1 MNKNAIKKFAID
13 ARNKLIASVT
23 DKAGMLGITPDNC
36 SEAITKGADF
46 EVYKT
51 AAGTEVTLNKKQ
63 CEQRRKLVDQI
74 HARGFEAVVEEV
86 AYTWFN
92 RICAIRFMEV
102 NDYMYPVRVRVLSSE
117 KEGKNEPDV
126 VTMAPEIDWDF
137 TDKEREE
144 IIDAKMN
151 NRLDDLFR
159 MLFIKQCNLLH
170 EVLPGLFEET
180 EDYTEML
187 LNISFTNEA
196 DVIRMLVDGID
207 EKDFNIT
214 TVDEDGKAAGQVE
227 IIGWLYQ
234 YYNTEPKNKAFAK
247 KAKITKEEIPAVT
260 QLFTPDWIVRYMV
273 ENSLGRMWL
282 EGHPDEELKSKWKYY
297 LDEAE
302 QEESV
307 QHELNK
313 IKAEYATLKPE
324 DIKLIDPCMG
334 SGHILVYAFD
344 VFMQIYENAGWSQR
358 DAAQSI
364 IQNNIYG
371 LDIDDRAAQLS
382 YFAVL
387 MKARQYDRRIL
398 TRGIE
403 PNVYAVQESNGINR
417 GQLKYFGVGLV
428 EEEKN
433 ASLMQIEGLLNI
445 LNDAKEY
452 GSLLNVEDYDWELL
466 EKFVENTDTESQIS
480 FETYGLDETAE
491 QLKRLIRIGKV
502 MAQKYEIVATNPPYA
517 GTSNLSAKVNN
528 FVKKNYPDSKAD
540 LFAVFIE
547 RCGEMLKKNGY
558 QAMITQHAWMFL
570 SSFEK
575 LRVKLQQQTIVN
587 MAHLGARAFEEI
599 GGEVVQTVSFVMLKR
614 GENRYKGVYCRLL
627 EPTTQKGKEEMF
639 LKGENQYEAIQDHF
653 GKIPGGPVAYWI
665 SDTIRSIFEK
675 FKRLDEIAT
684 PKRGM
689 CTCGNELFYRFWH
702 EISYIE
708 FCDPLFC
715 RDHDGWVPLNKGGEY
730 RKWYGNLWEVVDW
743 KNNAERLRQYPTA
756 QIKNE
761 EFYFRPAIT
770 WSSLTTGN
778 LSFRYT
784 GDGFIFDQA
793 SNGVFPEG
801 DKYYYYIAFL
811 NSKITVLLL
820 NIINPSMNVL
830 VGDIASLPIIFDNDY
845 KETIDM
851 LVESSIE
858 ICKIDWNSYEISW
871 DFCKHPL
878 MPQREEEGITIFAGM
893 KIGEEKWIKKL
904 YDGEVCF
911 SPVGD
916 FIVEGETTGNNEQG
930 DKYEGV
936 FARLK
941 KDNPL
946 IRKMNETLGDDLEK
960 ILDGDYVLLRRKSC
974 KEVPVLCLYGMYKE
988 DAEEIERKMLKD
1000 GTVQSTLQFQL
1011 SNKMY
1016 DEFLNADLTN
1026 DEKIEPWSM
1035 GMSLGHFQIAI
1046 EKELDKRGI
1055 QHKAVKIN
1063 YDLSDTEEF
1072 FIEPTNN
1079 YDELAHKSDRL
1090 NYQKEIRWILPN
1102 MHQMDK
1108 LVLPYTPL
1116 SKESV
1121 GIAKGKIV
1129 FKVDVAGHVKESVSV
1144 ASCFNRWQ
1152 KNCNEQFEK
1161 LKQNEEELNRIFINI
1176 YGLQEELTPEVEDKD
1191 ITVRKADLSRDIRS
1205 LVSYAVG
1212 CMLGRY
1218 SLDEEGLVYA
1228 GGDWD
1233 NSRYKIF
1240 LPDEDNCIPITDEE
1254 YFSDDIVGRFVEFVK
1269 IVYGAD
1275 TLEENLDFIANALG
1289 NKGNTSREV
1298 IRNYFLKDFY
1308 ADHLKVYQKRP
1319 IYWLFDSGKQNGFK
1333 ALIYMHRYDAD
1344 TVGRVRTDYLH
1355 KAQKY
1360 VETAMQSAQYTID
1373 NATSASEKSK
1383 ATKAVT
1389 KYTKQL
1395 SEMKIYDEAIAH
1407 VANQRIEIDL
1417 DDGVKVNYA
1426 KFQGVEV
1433 SQEGKKSLKVDLM
1446 AKI

>member
-247 KAKITKEEIPAVT
+247 KCKITKEEVPAVT

-282 EGHPDEELKSKWKYY
+282 EGHSDDELKSKWKYY
-297 LDEAE
+297 LDEAK

-307 QHELNK
+307 QLELNK

-417 GQLKYFGVGLV
+417 DQLKYFGTGLTDT
-428 EEEKN
+428 EKN
-433 ASLMQIEGLLNI
+433 TAVSQMEGLLNT

-452 GSLLNVEDYDWELL
+452 GSLVNVEDFDWELL
-466 EKFVENTDTESQIS
+466 EKFAENTDIESQIS
-480 FETYGLDETAE
+480 FHTYGLDETAE
-491 QLKRLIRIGKV
+491 QLRRLTRIGKV
-502 MAQKYEIVATNPPYA
+502 MAQKYEVVVTNPPYA

-558 QAMITQHAWMFL
+558 QAMITMHSWMFL

-599 GGEVVQTVSFVMLKR
+599 GGEVVQTTSFVLSKKHEDKYV
-614 GENRYKGVYCRLL
+614 GIYCRLV
-627 EPTTQKGKEEMF
+627 EPNNQAEKENSFIRKEKIYRAKQNDF
-639 LKGENQYEAIQDHF
+639 K
-653 GKIPGGPVAYWI
+653 KIPGSPVAYWVNEKVYHVFENGVRFKTI
-665 SDTIRSIFEK
+665 GDTRQGMATSDVNRFT
-675 FKRLDEIAT
+675 RLWYEVDCCNIGWNYSKLDSTEDGVHT
-684 PKRGM
+684 WYP
-689 CTCGNELFYRFWH
+689 
-702 EISYIE
+702 YI
-708 FCDPLFC
+708 
-715 RDHDGWVPLNKGGEY
+715 KGGTF
-730 RKWYGNLWEVVDW
+730 RKWYGNEDYLVNWKFNGKEV
-743 KNNAERLRQYPTA
+743 KEYAAKLYKSYSRT
-756 QIKNE
+756 IKNISE
-761 EFYFRPAIT
+761 YLKPCIS
-770 WSSLTTGN
+770 WGMVTTNN
-778 LSFRYT
+778 LSVRYYPA
-784 GDGFIFDQA
+784 GHIFDIA
-793 SNGVFPEG
+793 GCCCFSNDEVRLYLLG
-801 DKYYYYIAFL
+801 FL
-811 NSKITVLLL
+811 NSCIANTFCKIL
-820 NIINPSMNVL
+820 NPTINMN
-830 VGDIASLPIIFDNDY
+830 VGDIGNLPLIVSKTY
-845 KETIDM
+845 KEKVDF
-851 LVESSIE
+851 LVERCIE
-858 ICKIDWNSYEISW
+858 LAKLDWNSFETSW
-871 DFCKHPL
+871 DFKCHPL
-878 MPQREEEGITIFAGM
+878 ISVISQNR
-893 KIGEEKWIKKL
+893 
-904 YDGEVCF
+904 
-911 SPVGD
+911 
-916 FIVEGETTGNNEQG
+916 
-930 DKYEGV
+930 
-936 FARLK
+936 
-941 KDNPL
+941 
-946 IRKMNETLGDDLEK
+946 TLF
-960 ILDGDYVLLRRKSC
+960 
-974 KEVPVLCLYGMYKE
+974 E
-988 DAEEIERKMLKD
+988 DTSDI
-1000 GTVQSTLQFQL
+1000 
-1011 SNKMY
+1011 
-1016 DEFLNADLTN
+1016 
-1026 DEKIEPWSM
+1026 
-1035 GMSLGHFQIAI
+1035 
-1046 EKELDKRGI
+1046 
-1055 QHKAVKIN
+1055 
-1063 YDLSDTEEF
+1063 DLSECYICWEN
-1072 FIEPTNN
+1072 E
-1079 YDELAHKSDRL
+1079 
-1090 NYQKEIRWILPN
+1090 
-1102 MHQMDK
+1102 
-1108 LVLPYTPL
+1108 
-1116 SKESV
+1116 
-1121 GIAKGKIV
+1121 
-1129 FKVDVAGHVKESVSV
+1129 
-1144 ASCFNRWQ
+1144 
-1152 KNCNEQFEK
+1152 CNERFNQ
-1161 LKQNEEELNRIFINI
+1161 LKANEEDLNSIFIDI
-1176 YGLQEELTPEVEDKD
+1176 YGLQDELTPEVEDKD
-1191 ITVRKADLSRDIRS
+1191 VTVCKADLQRDIKS
-1205 LVSYAVG
+1205 QISYAVG
-1212 CMLGRY
+1212 CMFGRY
-1218 SLDEEGLVYA
+1218 SLNKEGLGYA
-1228 GGDWD
+1228 GGEWD
-1233 NSRYKIF
+1233 ESIYSTF
-1240 LPDEDNCIPITDEE
+1240 APDRDNIIPICDEE
-1254 YFSDDIVGRFVEFVK
+1254 YFSDDIVSRFCE
-1269 IVYGAD
+1269 
-1275 TLEENLDFIANALG
+1275 
-1289 NKGNTSREV
+1289 
-1298 IRNYFLKDFY
+1298 
-1308 ADHLKVYQKRP
+1308 
-1319 IYWLFDSGKQNGFK
+1319 W
-1333 ALIYMHRYDAD
+1333 
-1344 TVGRVRTDYLH
+1344 
-1355 KAQKY
+1355 
-1360 VETAMQSAQYTID
+1360 
-1373 NATSASEKSK
+1373 
-1383 ATKAVT
+1383 
-1389 KYTKQL
+1389 
-1395 SEMKIYDEAIAH
+1395 
-1407 VANQRIEIDL
+1407 
-1417 DDGVKVNYA
+1417 
-1426 KFQGVEV
+1426 
-1433 SQEGKKSLKVDLM
+1433 
-1446 AKI
+1446 

>member
-23 DKAGMLGITPDNC
+23 DKAGMFGITPDNC

-63 CEQRRKLVDQI
+63 CEQRRKLIDQI

-126 VTMAPEIDWDF
+126 VTMAPDIDWDF

-187 LNISFTNEA
+187 LNISFTNED

-207 EKDFNIT
+207 ENDFNIT
-214 TVDEDGKAAGQVE
+214 TIDEDGKAAGQVE

-247 KAKITKEEIPAVT
+247 KGKITKEEVPAVT

-273 ENSLGRMWL
+273 ENSLGRMWV
-282 EGHPDEELKSKWKYY
+282 EGHPDDELKSKWKYY

-302 QEESV
+302 QEKSV
-307 QHELNK
+307 QQEFGK
-313 IKAEYATLKPE
+313 IKAEYAILKPE

-344 VFMQIYENAGWSQR
+344 VFMQIYENAGWPQR

-417 GQLKYFGVGLV
+417 DQLKYFGAGLA
-428 EEEKN
+428 EEESKT
-433 ASLMQIEGLLNI
+433 ALLQMERLLNT

-480 FETYGLDETAE
+480 FDTFGLDETAE
-491 QLKRLIRIGKV
+491 KLKQLIRIGKV
-502 MAQKYEIVATNPPYA
+502 MAQKYEVVATNPPYA
-517 GTSNLSAKVNN
+517 GTSNLSAKVNDY
-528 FVKKNYPDSKAD
+528 VKENYPDSKSD

-558 QAMITQHAWMFL
+558 QAMITQHSWMFIG
-570 SSFEK
+570 SFET
-575 LRVKLQQQTIVN
+575 LRNKMLNCNLISMV
-587 MAHLGARAFEEI
+587 HLGIKAFEEI
-599 GGEVVQTVSFVMLKR
+599 GNDVVQTCSFIYQKNKSNNYFTKFVRLVEYKSYS
-614 GENRYKGVYCRLL
+614 EKEKEFFNNHNRMNAKCVR
-627 EPTTQKGKEEMF
+627 F
-639 LKGENQYEAIQDHF
+639 S
-653 GKIPGGPVAYWI
+653 KIPGIPYAYYV
-665 SDTIRSIFEK
+665 SDSFIDNFQNAKYIEDYGTLTGSQNITGDNEK
-675 FKRLDEIAT
+675 YLRLFWEVE
-684 PKRGM
+684 KEKV
-689 CTCGNELFYRFWH
+689 GNEWRLYA
-702 EISYIE
+702 
-708 FCDPLFC
+708 
-715 RDHDGWVPLNKGGEY
+715 KGGDY
-730 RKWYGNLWEVVDW
+730 RQYYGNLSYIVNWSEQAR
-743 KNNAERLRQYPTA
+743 KFYATNKTSNLLA
-756 QIKNE
+756 E
-761 EFYFRPAIT
+761 EF
-770 WSSLTTGN
+770 W
-778 LSFRYT
+778 
-784 GDGFIFDQA
+784 
-793 SNGVFPEG
+793 
-801 DKYYYYIAFL
+801 
-811 NSKITVLLL
+811 
-820 NIINPSMNVL
+820 
-830 VGDIASLPIIFDNDY
+830 Y
-845 KETIDM
+845 K
-851 LVESSIE
+851 
-858 ICKIDWNSYEISW
+858 
-871 DFCKHPL
+871 
-878 MPQREEEGITIFAGM
+878 EGITYSAITSRGTGFRYLPKGCIFDKGGPSINLFINKDEVLALLNSNVA
-893 KIGEEKWIKKL
+893 KYYFWVFNPSINLQIKDVKSFPIILPEIEEIKKL
-904 YDGEVCF
+904 AKENIDCCKRDWDSYETSWDYKIHPLVKNTLSKDLSEK
-911 SPVGD
+911 
-916 FIVEGETTGNNEQG
+916 FIEWEMECDHRIKT
-930 DKYEGV
+930 
-936 FARLK
+936 
-941 KDNPL
+941 L
-946 IRKMNETLGDDLEK
+946 IRNET
-960 ILDGDYVLLRRKSC
+960 
-974 KEVPVLCLYGMYKE
+974 
-988 DAEEIERKMLKD
+988 
-1000 GTVQSTLQFQL
+1000 
-1011 SNKMY
+1011 
-1016 DEFLNADLTN
+1016 
-1026 DEKIEPWSM
+1026 
-1035 GMSLGHFQIAI
+1035 
-1046 EKELDKRGI
+1046 
-1055 QHKAVKIN
+1055 
-1063 YDLSDTEEF
+1063 
-1072 FIEPTNN
+1072 
-1079 YDELAHKSDRL
+1079 
-1090 NYQKEIRWILPN
+1090 
-1102 MHQMDK
+1102 
-1108 LVLPYTPL
+1108 
-1116 SKESV
+1116 
-1121 GIAKGKIV
+1121 
-1129 FKVDVAGHVKESVSV
+1129 
-1144 ASCFNRWQ
+1144 
-1152 KNCNEQFEK
+1152 
-1161 LKQNEEELNRIFINI
+1161 ELNKIFINA
-1176 YGLQEELTPEVEDKD
+1176 YGLENEVTPDVEERDV
-1191 ITVRKADLSRDIRS
+1191 TVHKADLQRDIKN
-1205 LVSYAVG
+1205 LISYAVG
-1212 CMLGRY
+1212 CMFGRY
-1218 SLDEEGLVYA
+1218 SIYQEGLMYA
-1228 GGDWD
+1228 GGMWD
-1233 NSRYKIF
+1233 YSKYKDVARRAEGR
-1240 LPDEDNCIPITDEE
+1240 PDVSDFYTKFYYMPDFDNIIPITDEE
-1254 YFSDDIVGRFVEFVK
+1254 YFTDDIVGLFEDFIK
-1269 IVYGAD
+1269 EVYGKD
-1275 TLEENLDFIANALG
+1275 TLEKNLIFVAEALG
-1289 NKGNTSREV
+1289 NKGDTSREV
-1298 IRNYFLKDFY
+1298 IRNYFLNDFFKDHCNTY
-1308 ADHLKVYQKRP
+1308 SVTGSGKRP

-1395 SEMKIYDEAIAH
+1395 AEMKIYDEAIAH

-1433 SQEGKKSLKVDLM
+1433 AQEGKKALKIDLL